1 MTRFIYDEFTKK
13 YIQELLRQL
22 GQTETSKT
30 MASQRREIDIFFT
43 PNPAENIGD
52 ASHLGL
58 LGRLATT
65 PAVFEPFSNPVK
77 PREICSCL
85 VKLLDIK
92 AEFERQSVR
101 EKRRITPAESPRLW
115 MMTPTAS
122 AAVLADFGATLDL
135 ENWISCVYFLPKGL
149 QSAIIVIHQLPP
161 TPETLWLRILG
172 TGKVQKQALQELYQ
186 LPPDNPTRE
195 TALALLYNLRELL
208 EARQNLAPEER
219 ELIMELSPLYLQ
231 RLQTVKE
238 EGIQQGVQQG
248 IQQGVQ
254 QGQRRLVE
262 SLLQVKFG
270 TVDAELAQIIEA
282 LIEIPPLEQAQLI
295 LQLSREE
302 LLARFSRDL

>member
-1 MTRFIYDEFTKK
+1 MTRFIYDQFTKQ
-13 YIQELLRQL
+13 YIQELLKEL
-22 GQTETSKT
+22 GHTETSKT
-30 MASQRREIDIFFT
+30 MASERREIDIFFT
-43 PNPAENIGD
+43 PNPEKVAD

-77 PREICSCL
+77 PREIRSCL
-85 VKLLDIK
+85 LKLLDLK
-92 AEFERQSVR
+92 AEFERQAVR
-101 EKRRITPAESPRLW
+101 EKRRLTPAELPRLW
-115 MMTPTAS
+115 ILTPTAS
-122 AAVLADFGATLDL
+122 AAILADFGATLDL
-135 ENWISCVYFLPKGL
+135 ENFPEGVYFLPKGL
-149 QSAIIVIHQLPP
+149 RAMIVIHQLPP

-195 TALALLYNLRELL
+195 TTLELLYNLRAML

-248 IQQGVQ
+248 IQQGIQ
-254 QGQRRLVE
+254 QGQRLLVE
-262 SLLQVKFG
+262 SMLQVKFG
-270 TVDAELAQIIEA
+270 AVDAELAQIIEA
-282 LIEIPPLEQAQLI
+282 LIEVPPLEQAQLI
-295 LQLSREE
+295 LQLSREQ
-302 LLARFSRDL
+302 LLARFSREF

>member
-1 MTRFIYDEFTKK
+1 MTRFIYDQFTKQ
-13 YIQELLRQL
+13 YIQELLKQL

-43 PNPAENIGD
+43 PNPENIAD

-101 EKRRITPAESPRLW
+101 EKRRLTLVESPRLW

-135 ENWISCVYFLPKGL
+135 ENWMSGVYFLPKGL
-149 QSAIIVIHQLPP
+149 QSAIIVLHQLPP

-195 TALALLYNLRELL
+195 TTLELLYNLREML

-248 IQQGVQ
+248 
-254 QGQRRLVE
+254 QRRLVE

-270 TVDAELAQIIEA
+270 TVDAELSQIIEA

-302 LLARFSRDL
+302 LLARFSRNF

>member
-1 MTRFIYDEFTKK
+1 MTRFIYDQFTKQ
-13 YIQELLRQL
+13 YIQELLKQL

-43 PNPAENIGD
+43 PNPGNIGE

-101 EKRRITPAESPRLW
+101 EKRRLTPAESPRLW

-135 ENWISCVYFLPKGL
+135 ENFPGGVYFLPKGL
-149 QSAIIVIHQLPP
+149 QSAIIVLHQLPP

-195 TALALLYNLRELL
+195 TTLELLYNLREML

-248 IQQGVQ
+248 
-254 QGQRRLVE
+254 QRRLVE

-270 TVDAELAQIIEA
+270 TVDAELSQIIEG

-302 LLARFSRDL
+302 LLARFSRDF

>member
-1 MTRFIYDEFTKK
+1 MTRFIYDQFTKQ
-13 YIQELLRQL
+13 YIQELLKEL

-30 MASQRREIDIFFT
+30 MVSERREIDIFFT
-43 PNPAENIGD
+43 PNPEKIAD

-58 LGRLATT
+58 LGKLATT

-77 PREICSCL
+77 PREIRSCL
-85 VKLLDIK
+85 LKLLDLN
-92 AEFERQSVR
+92 AEFERQAVR
-101 EKRRITPAESPRLW
+101 EKRRLTPAESPRLW

-135 ENWISCVYFLPKGL
+135 ENFPGGVYFLPKGL
-149 QSAIIVIHQLPP
+149 LSAIVVIHQLPP

-186 LPPDNPTRE
+186 LPPDHPTRE
-195 TALALLYNLRELL
+195 TTLELLYNLRAML
-208 EARQNLAPEER
+208 EARQNLDPKER

-238 EGIQQGVQQG
+238 EGIQQGIQQGVQQG
-248 IQQGVQ
+248 IQ

-262 SLLQVKFG
+262 SMLQVKFG
-270 TVDAELAQIIEA
+270 AVDAELAQIIEA
-282 LIEIPPLEQAQLI
+282 LIEVPPLEQAQLI
-295 LQLSREE
+295 LQLSRQQ
-302 LLARFSRDL
+302 LLARFSRDS

>member
-1 MTRFIYDEFTKK
+1 MTRFIYDQFTKQ
-13 YIQELLRQL
+13 YIQELLKQL

-30 MASQRREIDIFFT
+30 MASERREIDIFFT
-43 PNPAENIGD
+43 PNPENIAD
-52 ASHLGL
+52 TSHLGL

-65 PAVFEPFSNPVK
+65 PSVFEPFSNPVK

-101 EKRRITPAESPRLW
+101 EKRRITSAESPRLW
-115 MMTPTAS
+115 IMTPTAS
-122 AAVLADFGATLDL
+122 AAVLGDFGATLDL
-135 ENWISCVYFLPKGL
+135 ENWMSGVYFLPKGL
-149 QSAIIVIHQLPP
+149 QSAIIVLHQLPP

-195 TALALLYNLRELL
+195 TTLELLYNLREML

-270 TVDAELAQIIEA
+270 TVDAELASIIEA

-302 LLARFSRDL
+302 LLARFSRDF

>member
-1 MTRFIYDEFTKK
+1 MTRFIYDQFTKQ
-13 YIQELLRQL
+13 YIQELLKEL

-30 MASQRREIDIFFT
+30 MTSERREIDIFFT
-43 PNPAENIGD
+43 PNPEKIAA

-77 PREICSCL
+77 PKEICSCL
-85 VKLLDIK
+85 VKLLDLK
-92 AEFERQSVR
+92 AEFERQAVR
-101 EKRRITPAESPRLW
+101 EKRRLTPAELPRLW

-135 ENWISCVYFLPKGL
+135 ENFPGGVYFLPKGL
-149 QSAIIVIHQLPP
+149 LSAIVVIHQLPP

-172 TGKVQKQALQELYQ
+172 TGKVQKQALQELSQ
-186 LPPDNPTRE
+186 LPPDNSTRE
-195 TALALLYNLRELL
+195 ITLELLYNLRAML
-208 EARQNLAPEER
+208 EARQNLDPKER
-219 ELIMELSPLYLQ
+219 ELIMELSPLYLN

-248 IQQGVQ
+248 IQQGIQ
-254 QGQRRLVE
+254 QGQRLMVE

-270 TVDAELAQIIEA
+270 TVDAELTQIIEA
-282 LIEIPPLEQAQLI
+282 LIEIPTLERTQLI
-295 LQLSREE
+295 LQLSREQ
-302 LLARFSRDL
+302 LLARFSRDS